1 MEIIVLKI
9 TQYKEKDGIID
20 AISKDGKHTFL
31 VRSLFDPKNKNAGL
45 NNPLT
50 IADVELNTNSARY
63 QHDIVSSSIVLFT
76 PVILQP
82 NLLHMAS
89 IMLINEA
96 TNFLLD
102 DEEKPEMFT
111 DLVETI
117 HELKKND
124 NPLKVVIPYLAK
136 ILKISGYDFEVSE
149 CITCGSK
156 KNIVTFS
163 FNDGGFICQDCYSDD
178 IPREFNRQQMLTIR
192 EAFLTKGAAITNNE
206 ITNEEL
212 MFIINKFFEFIFDS
226 YGYRM
231 KAFDLLK

>member
-9 TQYKEKDGIID
+9 NQYKEKDGIID
-20 AISKDGKHTFL
+20 AISKEGKHTFL

-50 IADVELNTNSARY
+50 IADVELGSNNGRY
-63 QHDIVSSSIVLFT
+63 QYDVISTSIVLFT
-76 PVILQP
+76 PVILQA

-89 IMLINEA
+89 IMLINEV
-96 TNFLLD
+96 TNFLLSD
-102 DEEKPEMFT
+102 DEKPEMFS
-111 DLVETI
+111 DLKDTI
-117 HELKKND
+117 HELKKNS

-163 FNDGGFICQDCYSDD
+163 FNDGGFICGDCYTED

-192 EAFLTKGAAITNNE
+192 EAFLTKGAAITNSE
-206 ITNEEL
+206 VTDEEL
-212 MFIINKFFEFIFDS
+212 MFIIDKFFEFIFDS
-226 YGYRM
+226 YGYRI
-231 KAFDLLK
+231 KSFDLLK